1 MKAMT
6 LFAAGAALIALS
18 VPAHADAIDGD
29 WCRADGKR
37 MSIHGPAIV
46 TPGGGTHLAP
56 RTGRIINA
64 AHLTFGTLNLTG
76 DTILDF
82 SNRSARFLTS
92 ASLNISELKLCR
104 QISRIK
110 PR

>member
-1 MKAMT
+1 MT
-6 LFAAGAALIALS
+6 DPSRGHPRLRSGRQIINNPS
-18 VPAHADAIDGD
+18 
-29 WCRADGKR
+29 R
-37 MSIHGPAIV
+37 IV

-82 SNRSARFLTS
+82 SNRSACFLTA
-92 ASLNISELKLCR
+92 ASLNISGLKLCR

-110 PR
+110 PRWNPRTALL

>member
-1 MKAMT
+1 M
-6 LFAAGAALIALS
+6 
-18 VPAHADAIDGD
+18 ADPSRSNPRLRPGRQIINNPS
-29 WCRADGKR
+29 R
-37 MSIHGPAIV
+37 IV
-46 TPGGGTHLAP
+46 TPSGGTHLAP
-56 RTGRIINA
+56 RTSRIINA
-64 AHLTFGTLNLTG
+64 PHLTFGTLNLTG

-82 SNRSARFLTS
+82 SNRSASFLTS